1 MGADW
6 THRCPPGPRVVQAA
20 VVAVLQAAGVWHSG
34 GVVDLEPVRVV
45 GHPAAAELEREV
57 WGGVVGYWSPSYEY
71 GQKKSMS
78 GADTP

>member
-20 VVAVLQAAGVWHSG
+20 VVAVLQAAGVGHSG

-45 GHPAAAELEREV
+45 GHPAAAELEV
-57 WGGVVGYWSPSYEY
+57 GVGGGGRGWLLV
-71 GQKKSMS
+71 
-78 GADTP
+78 AII